1 MVMQLGKKPENTDI
15 FADEMVL
22 SETMKLQLAQ
32 MCTYARIEGI
42 DLEEIKRELT
52 EEGILPCS
60 DKTASKKALAEIYR
74 HVACS
79 F

>member
-1 MVMQLGKKPENTDI
+1 MQGGTENEKTYI
-15 FADEMVL
+15 FEGEMVL
-22 SETMKLQLAQ
+22 SETMRMQLAQ

-42 DLEEIKRELT
+42 DLDEIKRKLT
-52 EEGILPCS
+52 DEGLLPCS

>member
-1 MVMQLGKKPENTDI
+1 MEGGTETEKTDI
-15 FADEMVL
+15 FEGEMVL
-22 SETMKLQLAQ
+22 SETMRMQLAQ

-42 DLEEIKRELT
+42 DLSEIKRKLT
-52 EEGILPCS
+52 DEGLLPCS

>member
-1 MVMQLGKKPENTDI
+1 MQGGTETEKTDI
-15 FADEMVL
+15 FEGEMVL
-22 SETMKLQLAQ
+22 SETMRMQLAQ

-42 DLEEIKRELT
+42 DLSEIKRKLT
-52 EEGILPCS
+52 DDGLLPCS

>member
-1 MVMQLGKKPENTDI
+1 MRSDKEPENTDI
-15 FADEMVL
+15 FAGEMVL
-22 SETMKLQLAQ
+22 SETMRSQLAQ

-42 DLEEIKRELT
+42 DLAEIKKELT
-52 EEGILPCS
+52 ETGILPCK
-60 DKTASKKALAEIYR
+60 DKNGSKKALAEIYR

>member
-1 MVMQLGKKPENTDI
+1 MVMQTEKNPENTAI
-15 FADEMVL
+15 FEGELVL
-22 SETMKLQLAQ
+22 SETMRMQLAQ

-42 DLEEIKRELT
+42 DLQQIKRELT
-52 EEGILPCS
+52 EEGLLPCG
-60 DKTASKKALAEIYR
+60 DKASSKKALAEIYR

>member
-1 MVMQLGKKPENTDI
+1 MQGGNKSGKTDI
-15 FADEMVL
+15 FEGDMVL
-22 SETMKLQLAQ
+22 SETMRMQLAQ

>member
-1 MVMQLGKKPENTDI
+1 MQGGTETEKTDI
-15 FADEMVL
+15 FEGEMVL
-22 SETMKLQLAQ
+22 SETMRMQLAQ

-42 DLEEIKRELT
+42 DLSEIKRKLT
-52 EEGILPCS
+52 DEGLLPCS

>member
-1 MVMQLGKKPENTDI
+1 MEGGTETQKTDI
-15 FADEMVL
+15 FEGEMVL
-22 SETMKLQLAQ
+22 SETMRMQLAQ

-42 DLEEIKRELT
+42 DLSEIKRKLT
-52 EEGILPCS
+52 DEGLLPCS

>member
-1 MVMQLGKKPENTDI
+1 MLGGTETEKTDI
-15 FADEMVL
+15 FEGEMVL
-22 SETMKLQLAQ
+22 SETMRMQLAQ

-42 DLEEIKRELT
+42 DLSEIKRKLT
-52 EEGILPCS
+52 DEGLLPCS
-60 DKTASKKALAEIYR
+60 DKIASKKALAEIYR

>member
-1 MVMQLGKKPENTDI
+1 MDGGTETEKADI
-15 FADEMVL
+15 FEGEMVL
-22 SETMKLQLAQ
+22 SETMRMQLAQ

-42 DLEEIKRELT
+42 DLSEIKRKLT
-52 EEGILPCS
+52 DEGLLPCS

>member
-1 MVMQLGKKPENTDI
+1 MDGGTETQKTDI
-15 FADEMVL
+15 FEGEMVL
-22 SETMKLQLAQ
+22 SETMRMQLAQ

-42 DLEEIKRELT
+42 DLSEIKRKLT
-52 EEGILPCS
+52 DEGLLPCS

>member
-1 MVMQLGKKPENTDI
+1 MQGGTETEKTDI
-15 FADEMVL
+15 FEGEMVL
-22 SETMKLQLAQ
+22 SETMRMQLAQ

-42 DLEEIKRELT
+42 DLEEIKRKLT
-52 EEGILPCS
+52 DEGLLPCS

>member
-1 MVMQLGKKPENTDI
+1 MDGGTETEKTDI
-15 FADEMVL
+15 FEGEMVL
-22 SETMKLQLAQ
+22 SETMRMQLAQ

-42 DLEEIKRELT
+42 DLSEIKRKLT
-52 EEGILPCS
+52 DEGLLPCS

>member
-1 MVMQLGKKPENTDI
+1 MDGGTETEKSDI
-15 FADEMVL
+15 FEGEMVL
-22 SETMKLQLAQ
+22 SETMRMQLAQ

-42 DLEEIKRELT
+42 DLSEIKRKLT
-52 EEGILPCS
+52 DEGLLPCS